1 MKILVVG
8 SGGREHTL
16 TWKIKQNPLVDEIY
30 CAPGNAGISKFANCV
45 DISVEDIKGLADFA
59 LNKKIDLTVVGPEA
73 PLTLGIVDEF
83 ENRGL
88 KIFGPSKK
96 AAQLEGS
103 KIFSKELMK
112 KYGIPTAKYRVF
124 DNPKEAKDFINEIGT
139 PVVIKADG
147 LAAGKGVIIAQT
159 EEEAEAGVRRIMQD
173 REFGS
178 AGDRIVVEECL
189 GGREVSILAFTDG
202 ETVIPMVSSQ
212 DHKRVYDN
220 DKGPNTGGMGAFAPS
235 PFYTPELAQ
244 VIERD
249 VLQKTVEAMKKE
261 GCLYKGVLYA
271 GLMLTSE
278 GAKVLEYNCRF
289 GDPETQVVL
298 PLLETDL
305 IHIMEAVIEDRL
317 DEIEIKWQDKKA
329 VCVVMASGGYPM
341 GYDKGFEIKG
351 LEVAEKL
358 DGIYIFH
365 AGTAMKNGRTVTSG
379 GRVLGVTALGD
390 ELKSAAEK
398 AYTGVEKICFE
409 GAHYRKDIGSRN
421 Q

>member
-1 MKILVVG
+1 MKIMVVG
-8 SGGREHTL
+8 SGGRDHTL
-16 TWKIKQNPLVDEIY
+16 TWKIMQSPLVDEIY
-30 CAPGNAGISKFANCV
+30 CAPGNAGISKLANCV
-45 DISVEDIKGLADFA
+45 DISAEDIKGLADFA
-59 LNKKIDLTVVGPEA
+59 LDKKIDLTVVGPEA
-73 PLTLGIVDEF
+73 PLALGIVDEF
-83 ENRGL
+83 ARRGL
-88 KIFGPSKK
+88 KIFGPSKN

-103 KIFSKELMK
+103 KIFAKELMK

-124 DNPKEAKDFINEIGT
+124 NNPKEAQDFVKEIGT

-159 EEEAEAGVRRIMQD
+159 EKEAAAGIRRIMKD

-189 GGREVSILAFTDG
+189 VGREVSILAFTDG
-202 ETVIPMVSSQ
+202 ETVVPMVSSQ

-220 DKGPNTGGMGAFAPS
+220 DEGPNTGGMGAFAPS

-244 VIERD
+244 IVERD

-261 GCLYKGVLYA
+261 GCPYKGVLYA
-271 GLMLTSE
+271 GLMLTSK
-278 GAKVLEYNCRF
+278 GVKVLEYNCRF

-305 IHIMEAVIEDRL
+305 VHIMEAIIEDRL
-317 DEIEIKWQDKKA
+317 DEIEIKWKNKKA

-341 GYDKGFEIKG
+341 DYDKGFEIKG
-351 LEVAEKL
+351 LEEVEKL
-358 DGIYIFH
+358 EGVYIFH
-365 AGTAMKNGRTVTSG
+365 AGTAIKDGKIVTSG

-398 AYTGVEKICFE
+398 AYTGVERIYFE
-409 GAHYRKDIGSRN
+409 GAHYRKDIGIN